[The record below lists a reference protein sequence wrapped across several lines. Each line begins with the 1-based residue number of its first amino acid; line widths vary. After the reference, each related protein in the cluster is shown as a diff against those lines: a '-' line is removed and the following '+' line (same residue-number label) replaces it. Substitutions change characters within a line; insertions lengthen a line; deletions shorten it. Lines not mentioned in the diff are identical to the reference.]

1 MEFRVIPVN
10 PGSKSGTGAGILDFL
25 KPLDSRLSWM
35 PLVTDAACG
44 AVRGSDDPSEVFRIS
59 LVVMSSRRMIPP
71 EVIVPN
77 RIKDSPVPLK
87 VNHGRDSRFFFAFM
101 KESIHGHH
109 PPKEEAMLFH
119 SLKAI
124 GRTGGKARASVPI
137 DRGNMFS
144 VKIHQPKGR
153 IEAAG
158 LIMGGGWLSR
168 GFAVRTEDQKPKNK
182 KEKGQ
187 AFCRS
192 HGHIPDT
199 SRSFG

>member
-1 MEFRVIPVN
+1 
-10 PGSKSGTGAGILDFL
+10 
-25 KPLDSRLSWM
+25 
-35 PLVTDAACG
+35 
-44 AVRGSDDPSEVFRIS
+44 
-59 LVVMSSRRMIPP
+59 MIPP

-77 RIKDSPVPLK
+77 RIKDSPVPLE
-87 VNHGRDSRFFFAFM
+87 VNDGRDSRFFFAFM

-119 SLKAI
+119 SLKAV

-137 DRGNMFS
+137 DGGDMFS
-144 VKIHQPKGR
+144 VKIHQPNGR
-153 IEAAG
+153 IEAAC
-158 LIMGGGWLSR
+158 LIMGGGWFSR

-182 KEKGQ
+182 KDKGQ

-192 HGHIPDT
+192 HGRIPDT

>member
-1 MEFRVIPVN
+1 MSFVVF
-10 PGSKSGTGAGILDFL
+10 GS
-25 KPLDSRLSWM
+25 
-35 PLVTDAACG
+35 
-44 AVRGSDDPSEVFRIS
+44 
-59 LVVMSSRRMIPP
+59 RMIPP

-119 SLKAI
+119 GLKAV

-144 VKIHQPKGR
+144 VKIHQPKGW
-153 IEAAG
+153 IEAAC
-158 LIMGGGWLSR
+158 LIVGGGWFSR
-168 GFAVRTEDQKPKNK
+168 GFAVRTADQKPKNK
-182 KEKGQ
+182 KKKSQ

-192 HGHIPDT
+192 HGRIPDT
-199 SRSFG
+199 SRSFGKL